1 MPDFNTVPAV
11 NAAYFFNM
19 RHILMCAGF
28 YVVVNF
34 VPDLLNYSAPN
45 FISHA
50 SRFTRA
56 GFLMMP
62 FFCLAAGFSVNRS
75 REPARQLPISITV
88 ILPNM
93 GDTIKIN
100 LPLVFLASG
109 PASHGQGRYEVVY
122 RITTAIFYC

>member
-34 VPDLLNYSAPN
+34 APDLLNYSAPN

-50 SRFTRA
+50 SRFTRRIFDDA
-56 GFLMMP
+56 FFL
-62 FFCLAAGFSVNRS
+62 F
-75 REPARQLPISITV
+75 
-88 ILPNM
+88 
-93 GDTIKIN
+93 
-100 LPLVFLASG
+100 
-109 PASHGQGRYEVVY
+109 GRG
-122 RITTAIFYC
+122 IFGKSQP